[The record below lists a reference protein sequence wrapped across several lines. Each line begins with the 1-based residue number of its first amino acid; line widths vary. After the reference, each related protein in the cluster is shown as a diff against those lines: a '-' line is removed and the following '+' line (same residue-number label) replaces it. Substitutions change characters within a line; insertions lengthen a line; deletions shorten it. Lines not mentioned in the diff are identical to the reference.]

1 MDGARGL
8 LRAQGSRVA
17 SALLQGALL
26 ATLLASA
33 LAWFAADWWF
43 ADLASHFRLQYL
55 VAAAVLVLVFIW
67 LRQVRWLLAGL
78 VTLLLNAVPVYA
90 WLGAPRVMP
99 AADAG
104 AAIAS
109 AVNKRPV
116 RVAAANLFWR
126 SDEYADVRR
135 WARASGGDVLVF
147 VEVSARW
154 ERELAPLRDRWPHAV
169 FALKPGHSG
178 TLVLSRWPLR
188 EEGVLSVHSRGTPDP
203 VLAVA
208 MPGAVWRLVPVHA
221 NWPMGRLASAYRA
234 TDLEGLA
241 AVAARSDRPLLA
253 IGDFNLSPL
262 SPHFAA
268 LLRDGR
274 LRNAAA
280 GRGWQPTWPVFLPFM
295 GIQIDHALTSP
306 DIAVN
311 SFVAGAIKGSDHRPI
326 VVDLGIPARETAE

>member
-1 MDGARGL
+1 M
-8 LRAQGSRVA
+8 
-17 SALLQGALL
+17 LQGALL

-33 LAWFAADWWF
+33 LASFAADWWF

-55 VAAAVLVLVFIW
+55 GAATLLAIAFAGLRRIRWAVLAVL
-67 LRQVRWLLAGL
+67 A
-78 VTLLLNAVPVYA
+78 LLLNVAPVYA
-90 WLGAPRVMP
+90 WLGAPRLMP
-99 AADAG
+99 AAAAG
-104 AAIAS
+104 AENTGAAS
-109 AVNKRPV
+109 LRPV

-135 WARASGGDVLVF
+135 WALASGADVLVF
-147 VEVSARW
+147 VEVSTLW
-154 ERELAPLRDRWPHAV
+154 ERQLAPLRDRWRHAV

-203 VLAVA
+203 VLAVD
-208 MPGAVWRLVPVHA
+208 MPGAAWRLVPVHA

-234 TDLEGLA
+234 TELEGLA
-241 AVAARSDRPLLA
+241 TVAARTDRPLLA

-262 SPHFAA
+262 SPHFDA
-268 LLRDGR
+268 LLRAGR
-274 LRNAAA
+274 LRNAAS
-280 GRGWQPTWPVFLPFM
+280 GRGWQPTWPVFLPFI

-311 SFVAGAIKGSDHRPI
+311 SFEVSSIKGSDHRPI

>member
-8 LRAQGSRVA
+8 PPAQAARVVTK
-17 SALLQGALL
+17 LLQAALL

-33 LAWFAADWWF
+33 LAWIAADWWV

-55 VAAAVLVLVFIW
+55 VSAALLGVVFAAWRRTRWWLVAAA
-67 LRQVRWLLAGL
+67 A
-78 VTLLLNAVPVYA
+78 LLLNAAPVYA
-90 WLGAPRVMP
+90 WLGAPSTGPLAQSGV
-99 AADAG
+99 A
-104 AAIAS
+104 
-109 AVNKRPV
+109 KRLPV

-126 SDEYADVRR
+126 SDEYDDVRR
-135 WARASGGDVLVF
+135 WARASGSDVLVF

-154 ERELAPLRDRWPHAV
+154 ERELAPLRDRWPHAM

-188 EEGVLSVHSRGTPDP
+188 EEGVVSVHSRGTPDP
-203 VLAVA
+203 VLGVA
-208 MPGAVWRLVPVHA
+208 MPGAVWRLVPIHA

-234 TDLEGLA
+234 ADLEGLA
-241 AVAARSDRPLLA
+241 DVAARSDRPLLA

-262 SPHFAA
+262 SPHFTA

-274 LRNAAA
+274 LRNAAS
-280 GRGWQPTWPVFLPFM
+280 GRGWLPTWPVFLPVM

-311 SFVAGAIKGSDHRPI
+311 SFAVGVIKGSDHRPI